1 MKQFRTIAWLPLLAA
16 ALLAAGCAS
25 TRSGNHERNSNYYS
39 GSGGRVTGSRAAD
52 AAIGG
57 TAGAILGNQVGRGNG
72 QTVATAAGAATGAA
86 IASGCDIGA
95 RRGRA
100 TLARFTT
107 ELAECQGGKTN
118 SVQNSR
124 SASHRVPIARFS
136 RAERP
141 KVGRSVVTRSMPD
154 RADARQKTA
163 AEVRDR

>member
-95 RRGRA
+95 GAALGA
-100 TLARFTT
+100 TA
-107 ELAECQGGKTN
+107 GGLIG
-118 SVQNSR
+118 SL
-124 SASHRVPIARFS
+124 
-136 RAERP
+136 
-141 KVGRSVVTRSMPD
+141 VGRGQQRN
-154 RADARQKTA
+154 A
-163 AEVRDR
+163 AAAIGASLGAVAGSDCR